1 MITLTQIKNIVSD
14 IKSDD
19 EWVNDSH
26 SGAEYKGVKSG
37 LDMLVKHLEELEK
50 NKADD
55 KETYVNEA
63 MNMLEDVGYY
73 IQNLWHVSDVQK
85 NLSVLSD
92 DEALGVLDEVL
103 TSDEIF
109 ESIYDKM
116 NRVIEEQF
124 GEAGKDYL

>member
-1 MITLTQIKNIVSD
+1 
-14 IKSDD
+14 
-19 EWVNDSH
+19 
-26 SGAEYKGVKSG
+26 
-37 LDMLVKHLEELEK
+37 
-50 NKADD
+50 
-55 KETYVNEA
+55 
-63 MNMLEDVGYY
+63 MNLLEDVGYY

-116 NRVIEEQF
+116 HRVIEEQF